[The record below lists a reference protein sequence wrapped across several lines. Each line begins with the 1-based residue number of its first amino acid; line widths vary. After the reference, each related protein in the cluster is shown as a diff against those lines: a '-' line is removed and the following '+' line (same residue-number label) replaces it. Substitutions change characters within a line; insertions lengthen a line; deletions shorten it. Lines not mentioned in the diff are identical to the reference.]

1 MINTN
6 RKLQKLKGLLE
17 KNPDGLTLDLTTL
30 KPKKF
35 KSGFYIGISDNSHK
49 DINFLVG
56 EINKQLQNL
65 KSKSGVYCGYWLDKK
80 TNISYLDLSVY
91 CLNLDIALLIAK
103 QLNQKAIFNIKT
115 FESVYLWL
123 SKKIFMGIGL

>member
-6 RKLQKLKGLLE
+6 RKAQKLKGLLE
-17 KNPDGLTLDLTTL
+17 RNPDGLTIDLKTL

-49 DINFLVG
+49 DINFLIG
-56 EINKQLQNL
+56 EINNQLQAL
-65 KSKSGVYCGYWLDKK
+65 KSRSGFYCGYWLDKK
-80 TNISYLDLSVY
+80 TGISYLDLSVY
-91 CLNLDIALLIAK
+91 CLNLDVALILAK

-115 FESVYLWL
+115 FESVYL
-123 SKKIFMGIGL
+123 

>member
-1 MINTN
+1 MITT
-6 RKLQKLKGLLE
+6 KQKVQKLKRLLE
-17 KNPDGLTLDLTTL
+17 NNPNGITLDIQTL

-35 KSGFYIGISDNSHK
+35 KSGFYIGISDNSNI
-49 DINFLVG
+49 DLNFLIR
-56 EINKQLQNL
+56 EINQQLQNL
-65 KSKSGVYCGYWLDKK
+65 KDRSGVYLGYWLDKK

-115 FESVYLWL
+115 FESVYL
-123 SKKIFMGIGL
+123 

>member
-17 KNPDGLTLDLTTL
+17 KNPDGITLDLRTL
-30 KPKKF
+30 KPKNF

-56 EINKQLQNL
+56 EINKQLLTL
-65 KSKSGVYCGYWLDKK
+65 KDKGGVYCGYWLDKK

-103 QLNQKAIFNIKT
+103 QLNQKAIFNVKT
-115 FESVYLWL
+115 FESVYL
-123 SKKIFMGIGL
+123 